1 MESDEKSIRN
11 RLVEIRDQLSA
22 ADSERER
29 LRAERDE
36 LIRLAV
42 SAGLTRREIARLS
55 GTSHQRITQ
64 VVNDR

>member
-11 RLVEIRDQLSA
+11 RLVEVRDQLAA

-29 LRAERDE
+29 LRTERDE

-42 SAGLTRREIARLS
+42 SAGLTRREIASLS

-64 VVNDR
+64 VVNDT